1 MQSVEEDSNRD
12 SIQSPGIC
20 FCELLPP
27 RRRNETL
34 GEEGVVTKER
44 EKKGGGGG
52 IIPRTLKRQFSL
64 TNIFSCCTCIY
75 LNT

>member
-44 EKKGGGGG
+44 EKKRGGG
-52 IIPRTLKRQFSL
+52 
-64 TNIFSCCTCIY
+64 
-75 LNT
+75 

>member
-44 EKKGGGGG
+44 EKGGGGE
-52 IIPRTLKRQFSL
+52 
-64 TNIFSCCTCIY
+64 
-75 LNT
+75 